1 MKAAL
6 NIDLTFDQIFALVK
20 QLPRQEK
27 IKLTKE
33 LEKDSIEFKLKSV
46 LESFKTND
54 LSLDTI
60 NQEVEIVR
68 QQYYEG
74 QKH

>member
-1 MKAAL
+1 MKVAL
-6 NIDLTFDQIFALVK
+6 NKDLTFDQIFALVK

-33 LEKDSIEFKLKSV
+33 LEKDTIEFKLKSV

>member
-1 MKAAL
+1 MKATL

-33 LEKDSIEFKLKSV
+33 LEKESIEFKLKSV
-46 LESFKTND
+46 LKSFKTDD

-68 QQYYEG
+68 QQYYED